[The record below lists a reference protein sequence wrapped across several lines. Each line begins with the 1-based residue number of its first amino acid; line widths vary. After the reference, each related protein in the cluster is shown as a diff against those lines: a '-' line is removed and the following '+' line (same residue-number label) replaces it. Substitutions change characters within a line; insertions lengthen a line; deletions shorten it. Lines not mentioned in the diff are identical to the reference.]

1 MLLDSN
7 MEFIYDLFQLS
18 SLIGK
23 HKCFHSGLNEYLMKI
38 DRLNEIVVLVSDRS
52 SSYISPFLNHKTM
65 ENDLLSAN
73 AHSVNKNKKTRN
85 QRNWNVEQL
94 DMQRN

>member
-1 MLLDSN
+1 MLLLDSN
-7 MEFIYDLFQLS
+7 IEFIYDLFKPN

-23 HKCFHSGLNEYLMKI
+23 HRCFHSGLNEYLMKI
-38 DRLNEIVVLVSDRS
+38 DGLNETVVLISGRS

-73 AHSVNKNKKTRN
+73 AHSVDKNKKKLGTN
-85 QRNWNVEQL
+85 GTGT
-94 DMQRN
+94 